1 MAVRSMRRNDRP
13 SSIPIEFEPLVIK
26 FIEDH
31 ERKAKRLKA
40 SNKKWDALKVYGL
53 VQGARE
59 ALTILDKAKRGWF
72 EFDRLPSELREVAS
86 MYERKSRSGV
96 VGRDNDLEARAEAL
110 RWVATVASQH
120 LKRIPK
126 ADKST
131 GMMSIME
138 RQMKKM
144 EAERQAAQQANQSKS
159 DFISRMNHELRTPM
173 NAILGFGQLLEADD
187 DLNEE
192 QKENVQHILKAGR
205 HLLQLINEILDIAR
219 IEAGR
224 MDVTIEPVDVGE
236 MARDIIALMTPLATE
251 RSITLI
257 VDDECE
263 GWVQADIQRLRQ
275 VILNLSS
282 NAIKYN
288 REGGTVTIRAVP
300 VSDQTARISVIDTG
314 NGIPKD
320 KYNAVFAP
328 FERLGAEKSNVEGSG
343 IGLSLCKKLI
353 EAMEGELSF
362 DSREGE
368 GSTFW
373 VDLPIAEPPLSSFVY
388 QDTSPSPIV
397 LDDREGRFQG
407 TVLYIEDNPAN
418 IAVVKRFLDRVSGV
432 DLLTAGHGTKGLRV
446 AKDYNPDLIFLDL
459 HLPDISGEDVLVALK
474 KDRSTQHIPVVMIS
488 ADASDVSIRRCID
501 RGAKGYLTKPL
512 DMQTF
517 YDSLLKFVQARVP
530 GRVDA

>member
-1 MAVRSMRRNDRP
+1 MAVRSIRRGDRP
-13 SSIPIEFEPLVIK
+13 SSIPVEFEPLVFK

-31 ERKAKRLKA
+31 ERKARRLKA
-40 SNKKWDALKVYGL
+40 SNKKWEALKVYGL
-53 VQGARE
+53 VQGAKE

-72 EFDRLPSELREVAS
+72 EFERLPAELREVAS

-110 RWVATVASQH
+110 RWVATVATQH
-120 LKRIPK
+120 MKKLPK
-126 ADKST
+126 ASKST
-131 GMMSIME
+131 GMMTIME

-144 EAERQAAQQANQSKS
+144 EQERQAAQQANQSKS

-187 DLNEE
+187 ELNEE
-192 QKENVQHILKAGR
+192 QRENVQHILKAGR

-224 MDVTIEPVDVGE
+224 MDVTLEPVDVGE
-236 MARDIIALMTPLATE
+236 MARDIVALMTPLASE
-251 RSITLI
+251 RSISI
-257 VDDECE
+257 SVDEECQ
-263 GWVQADIQRLRQ
+263 GWVMADIQRLRQ
-275 VILNLSS
+275 VILNLAS

-288 REGGTVTIRAVP
+288 REGGTVRIRATS
-300 VSDQTARISVIDTG
+300 VSEQTARISVIDTG
-314 NGIPKD
+314 NGIPAD
-320 KYNAVFAP
+320 KFGSVFAP

-362 DSREGE
+362 DSRVGD

-373 VDLPIAEPPLSSFVY
+373 VDLAVADPPLSSAVSN
-388 QDTSPSPIV
+388 DTSPSPIV
-397 LDDREGRFQG
+397 LDEGDGKFQG
-407 TVLYIEDNPAN
+407 TVLYVEDNPAN
-418 IAVVKRFLDRVSGV
+418 IAVLKRFLDRVSGV
-432 DLLTAGHGTKGLRV
+432 DLITAGHGSKGIKI
-446 AKDYNPDLIFLDL
+446 AKDYRPDLIFLDL
-459 HLPDISGEDVLVALK
+459 HLPDISGEEVLVALK
-474 KDRSTQHIPVVMIS
+474 KDRDTQDIPVIMIS
-488 ADASDVSIRRCID
+488 ADASDISIRRCID
-501 RGAKGYLTKPL
+501 RGAKAYLTKPL

-517 YDSLLKFVQARVP
+517 YDTLLKFVQARVP